1 MSSDSNIP
9 VIGLLGGVGSG
20 KSTAAEEFARL
31 GCAVIDADRV
41 GHDVLGEGEVI
52 ESLLSRWGRGVLR
65 PDGQVDRSAVAEIVF
80 GSEKELAFLNG
91 VTHPR
96 IARRIAQRIEAL
108 QGEEEV
114 PAVVLDAAVMLEA
127 GWDRQC
133 DVLIFVHAPG
143 EVRRR
148 RVLDSRGWNA
158 QRWEQRENSQ
168 IALDRKAD
176 RCSYQLDNSSDASH
190 LREQVR
196 TLFHRIVNNAD

>member
-41 GHDVLGEGEVI
+41 GHEVLGEGEVI
-52 ESLLSRWGRGVLR
+52 ESLVSRWGRGVLG

>member
-1 MSSDSNIP
+1 
-9 VIGLLGGVGSG
+9 
-20 KSTAAEEFARL
+20 
-31 GCAVIDADRV
+31 
-41 GHDVLGEGEVI
+41 
-52 ESLLSRWGRGVLR
+52 
-65 PDGQVDRSAVAEIVF
+65 
-80 GSEKELAFLNG
+80 
-91 VTHPR
+91 
-96 IARRIAQRIEAL
+96 
-108 QGEEEV
+108 
-114 PAVVLDAAVMLEA
+114 MLEA